1 MGMSE
6 AEPLTD
12 EQRID
17 VLEHK
22 VGKNRTVITIM
33 AITLIIS
40 LSVSF
45 TVMILNLLLADEEYV
60 PIETHEKQAALIQTL
75 QEDIKGQQALIEQLT
90 LTYEKSQVATFQEV
104 LIEQEQ
110 SYQEFLSTMKLGMYD
125 LAKMVQGSRTW
136 LEIYNEKL
144 EDAERLSLDREKRLK
159 RVVVIE

>member
-1 MGMSE
+1 MSE

-159 RVVVIE
+159 RVVVVE

>member
-1 MGMSE
+1 MSE

-12 EQRID
+12 EQRIG

-60 PIETHEKQAALIQTL
+60 PIETHDKQTALILAL